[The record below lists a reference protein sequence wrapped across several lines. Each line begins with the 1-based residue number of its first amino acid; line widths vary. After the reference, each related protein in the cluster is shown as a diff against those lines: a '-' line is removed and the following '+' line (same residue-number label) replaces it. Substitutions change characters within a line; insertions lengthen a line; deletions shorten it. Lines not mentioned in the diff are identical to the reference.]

1 MFIEPYH
8 APYVFKHRYWTGLLL
23 LVRVIVHIISV
34 ANVSGD
40 RGITLLAIG
49 IIAIFLLFLVTSR
62 PYKKWP
68 VELLEAACYANIA
81 GLCLA
86 TLYTSKIGKNHNA
99 ADYIS
104 GTIYQE
110 VQNARRMS

>member
-1 MFIEPYH
+1 MSLTTNI
-8 APYVFKHRYWTGLLL
+8 GLAYYGL
-23 LVRVIVHIISV
+23 IVHIISA

-49 IIAIFLLFLVTSR
+49 IIAIFLLFLVTCR

-86 TLYTSKIGKNHNA
+86 TLYISKIGKNHDTA
-99 ADYIS
+99 GYIS
-104 GTIYQE
+104 GTIYQK
-110 VQNARRMS
+110 VQNARRLS